1 MEAGIAA
8 LGKGTC
14 NLGAALLERG
24 TAVTDGISHGF
35 NDLHPGI
42 NQYIN
47 HLTITARLNI
57 LILSLVAL
65 LTPFLLLSRP
75 SSLNLQFYRSLYGMN
90 AASPENALTNGIY
103 SIHRIRH
110 ASFHV
115 ISTSPQP
122 QLLSC
127 KVAGGVRKKP
137 KSRSCSGIWNSG
149 TVFCGL
155 WGRERRGLSVGTCM
169 EMHGTNQ
176 GKMSGFREIPE

>member
-1 MEAGIAA
+1 M
-8 LGKGTC
+8 
-14 NLGAALLERG
+14 
-24 TAVTDGISHGF
+24 TDGISHGF

-127 KVAGGVRKKP
+127 KVAWGVRKKAEIEILLRDLEQRNGFLWVVG
-137 KSRSCSGIWNSG
+137 KRTAG
-149 TVFCGL
+149 TVCGYL
-155 WGRERRGLSVGTCM
+155 YGDAWDEPGENEWIQRDSRVSNLAAVSFNCSPLQKNAE
-169 EMHGTNQ
+169 
-176 GKMSGFREIPE
+176 